1 MRIDIAFTLTR
12 QKKQTL
18 SKENAISK
26 VNSFKRWRS
35 VILVW
40 TAKRFPK
47 TLTSQ
52 LLKHDPQQGWKF
64 NTRLTLALKQAS

>member
-1 MRIDIAFTLTR
+1 MEFRIYIALIHRF
-12 QKKQTL
+12 
-18 SKENAISK
+18 
-26 VNSFKRWRS
+26 S
-35 VILVW
+35 VLVW

-64 NTRLTLALKQAS
+64 NTRLTVALKQAS